1 MIAWV
6 HTMAMP
12 NKYLPIARL
21 FLLLL
26 LGFVGGCTKNPEAPA
41 VTSPSALPDFED
53 IAPDGST
60 TLNNLPGSPASGLP
74 SNPLAPIS
82 TGNFVATLTSFG
94 VRMSNQELL
103 ALKKRVAITP
113 NGKWSRTVSQ
123 NADQT
128 LQANFKRFGALFN
141 PPIEDAETYKEKALA
156 FARRT
161 DVPHFLDVQF
171 YLDKNQFLVNKWD
184 KNTQEFISIQPDG
197 TVINYLL
204 SSAIKSPRYVE
215 IDL

>member
-1 MIAWV
+1 
-6 HTMAMP
+6 MAMP
-12 NKYLPIARL
+12 IKYLPFSL
-21 FLLLL
+21 LLPFLLLAL
-26 LGFVGGCTKNPEAPA
+26 TLSSGCTKNPEAPV

-60 TLNNLPGSPASGLP
+60 TLSNLPGGQNNVIPN
-74 SNPLAPIS
+74 NPLIPIS
-82 TGNFVATLTSFG
+82 NGNFVATLTSFG
-94 VRMSNQELL
+94 VRMTNQELQS
-103 ALKKRVAITP
+103 LKKRVAVKP

-123 NADQT
+123 NADQA

-141 PPIEDAETYKEKALA
+141 PPIEDAEAYKTQALA
-156 FARRT
+156 FAERT
-161 DVPHFLDVQF
+161 DVPFYLDVQF

-184 KNTQEFISIQPDG
+184 KDTQEFISIQPDG
-197 TVINYLL
+197 TVINYLI

>member
-1 MIAWV
+1 
-6 HTMAMP
+6 MAMP
-12 NKYLPIARL
+12 IKYLP
-21 FLLLL
+21 FSLLLPLL
-26 LGFVGGCTKNPEAPA
+26 LGGLVLPLGCTKNPQAP
-41 VTSPSALPDFED
+41 VVVSPSALPDFED

-60 TLNNLPGSPASGLP
+60 GLSNLPGGQT
-74 SNPLAPIS
+74 NPLPNTPQAPIS
-82 TGNFVATLTSFG
+82 NGNFVATLTSFG
-94 VRMSNQELL
+94 VRMTNPELQTLQKRL
-103 ALKKRVAITP
+103 AVKP

-141 PPIEDAETYKEKALA
+141 PPIEDAEAYKAQALA
-156 FARRT
+156 FAERT
-161 DVPHFLDVQF
+161 DVPYFLDVQF

-184 KNTQEFISIQPDG
+184 KKTQEFISIQPDG
-197 TVINYLL
+197 TVINYLI